1 MPMSATEILRAERA
15 ALCDTF
21 DAVGPT
27 APTLCEGWQ
36 SADLAAHLIVR
47 EHRPDAMPGVL
58 IGGPFAKHTTNLM
71 ERAKAKGYDAMIA
84 QLRTGLPLVFRVG
97 PGAFANVVENWIH
110 HEDVRRANSQGP
122 RPADEEVDAFLWRT
136 LGLSGRMAARKVKP
150 FGLELDAGEGRQRVP
165 RDSDPRV
172 VLRGAPGEMVL
183 YLSGRKDAAQLDI
196 EGPDDA
202 VRALR
207 DAKFGV

>member
-1 MPMSATEILRAERA
+1 MSASEILRAERA
-15 ALCDTF
+15 AMCDTF

-27 APTLCEGWQ
+27 APTLCDGWQ
-36 SADLAAHLIVR
+36 TADLAAHLIVR

-58 IGGPFAKHTTNLM
+58 MGGPFAKHTANLM
-71 ERAKAKGYDAMIA
+71 EQAKAKGYDAMVA
-84 QLRTGLPLVFRVG
+84 TLRAGPPLLYRVG

-110 HEDVRRANSQGP
+110 HEDVRRANGHGP
-122 RPADEEVDAFLWRT
+122 RPSDAEVDAFLWRT

-150 FGLELDAGEGRQRVP
+150 FGLELDAGEGRHRVA
-165 RDSDPRV
+165 RDADPRV

-183 YLSGRKDAAQLDI
+183 YLAGRKDAAKLDLD
-196 EGPDDA
+196 GPEDA

-207 DAKFGV
+207 EAKFGV